1 MLIFAIYRTMSPHG
15 QKGLTALFPT
25 TLHSALV
32 PQGLGE
38 QGSPTSM
45 MLGVILLGKLFDGL
59 LKDCLGGCLGVW
71 KRLGAVL
78 SVLLVGHPSIVL

>member
-1 MLIFAIYRTMSPHG
+1 VLSLHV
-15 QKGLTALFPT
+15 QTALFPT

-59 LKDCLGGCLGVW
+59 LKDCCLGLVCGLGLS
-71 KRLGAVL
+71 KRFGAVL